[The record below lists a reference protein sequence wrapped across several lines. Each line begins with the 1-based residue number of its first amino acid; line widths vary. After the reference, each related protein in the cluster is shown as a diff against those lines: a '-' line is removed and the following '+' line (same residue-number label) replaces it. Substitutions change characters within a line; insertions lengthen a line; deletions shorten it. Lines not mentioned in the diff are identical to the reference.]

1 MLPYISNYIQ
11 TTQKG
16 KEVKMQI
23 KKTNVMR
30 LFMSCCLFLGTIG
43 TMNMNTKAA
52 NLGSTISL
60 EESGAEL
67 TNVERGECPYT
78 WVNVN
83 DGPTQ
88 VLYPSGGMYSI
99 MYDLRYFSNGNNYT
113 QDGYQSANGCGGYK
127 SLSEHPDFLDSLKTT
142 LQNARNSGTSI
153 ILRFSYA
160 SDATAGNEPSKEG
173 DNSQPDTE
181 LIVKHIAELSNV
193 INEYKDTVLA
203 VECGMYGPWG
213 EMHTSMYDDPQYY
226 SALSKAWI
234 EDLDPAIKVLVRAP
248 KHLMA
253 HYGFGDKGDEFAAA
267 IDNGS
272 LRLDPRLG
280 MYNDGYLGTSTDV
293 GTFGAE
299 NSGSYITRETA
310 ADLLQRMDTVP
321 YGGEMAYLTLSDLQS
336 NGSIIYDEPAL
347 MGELYMT
354 HLSYLHNIN
363 ESGHTIAGELD
374 KLTVSDD
381 FILPGADKKDFAPY
395 IDKSYREFIRDHMGY
410 RLLVK
415 ESDMSET
422 LDSDGTFTMTG
433 AIKNTGFGNF
443 LTDKKAEVILKNG
456 DDTFVSSID
465 NFNAKE
471 LKSLATMNY
480 DWSFEVPSEL
490 SSGDWDVYLRI
501 KNATDTGE
509 VSKTG
514 IAFAN
519 KDCFDEDLR
528 ANKIGTISISSDDVK
543 ETTDEPKTP
552 DQPGTDASTDE
563 PGTATSTDEPGTD
576 ASTDDQGKTDK
587 DKKDSCNGKD
597 KKDKKDDKHDHHKKN
612 DKKNKYG
619 KKNSK
624 TYKFKRFKYKKH

>member
-1 MLPYISNYIQ
+1 MNL
-11 TTQKG
+11 
-16 KEVKMQI
+16 
-23 KKTNVMR
+23 KKTNALR
-30 LFMSCCLFLGTIG
+30 LFMSTVVTTT
-43 TMNMNTKAA
+43 TMVMCAA
-52 NLGSTISL
+52 PVHAENLGSTISL

-67 TNVERGECPYT
+67 ENVERGECPYT
-78 WVNVN
+78 WVTVS
-83 DGPTQ
+83 DGATQ

-99 MYDLRYFSNGNNYT
+99 MYDLRYFSNGNDFSH
-113 QDGYQSANGCGGYK
+113 QDYQTANGCGGYK
-127 SLSEHPDFLDSLKTT
+127 SLSEHPDFLNSLKET

-153 ILRFSYA
+153 VLRFSYA
-160 SDATAGNEPSKEG
+160 SDNTAGNEPSKTGENG
-173 DNSQPDTE
+173 AEPDID
-181 LIVKHIAELSNV
+181 LILKHISELAPV

-213 EMHTSMYDDPQYY
+213 EMHTSMYDEPQYY
-226 SALSKAWI
+226 SQLSKAWLSN
-234 EDLDPAIKVLVRAP
+234 LDSNIKVLVRSP

-374 KLTVSDD
+374 KLTVSED

-490 SSGDWDVYLRI
+490 SAGNWDVYLRI

-509 VSKTG
+509 TSKTG

-519 KDCFDEDLR
+519 KDCFDEDLC
-528 ANKIGTISISSDDVK
+528 ANKIGTISISSDDIK
-543 ETTDEPKTP
+543 ETP

-563 PGTATSTDEPGTD
+563 PGAATSTDEPGTD
-576 ASTDDQGKTDK
+576 ASTDEPGTDASTDEPGTDASNDDQGKTDK
-587 DKKDSCNGKD
+587 DKKDSCDGKD

-612 DKKNKYG
+612 DKKNNYG